1 MVLLEGGKAVVVNYE
16 AVSLSMCLCAWR
28 KGGTTKTECL
38 HFVFVCVR
46 MSVKSCERSNVSEL
60 DVHWYQ

>member
-1 MVLLEGGKAVVVNYE
+1 MVLLGRAVVVNNE

-46 MSVKSCERSNVSEL
+46 MPVKLCECSNVSEP
-60 DVHWYQ
+60 DVHRYQ